1 LQTTNILDDLLSN
14 IVFATALSCHRS
26 EKLLRMQSAATQAE
40 TIALANLE
48 PQSQKQNTNGATSIP
63 IAETSAAKYENG
75 RVFLKGNPL
84 KTTPEIICPHCKL
97 PRLMHPIMGK
107 GMQHPDLTKE
117 YCMLYP
123 WVQRSGH
130 DVYGN
135 PFPTDMAKSKKE
147 RELIKQQQ
155 KNAEKESVGTPGSQD
170 TDMAGGDTKE
180 IKLNTGGKPASYIP
194 WHTCPNCKR
203 SLLITRFAQH
213 LEKCL
218 GISGRQ
224 SSRNAMAKL
233 TGQNGTG
240 SGLGNTPL
248 GSRMGT
254 PAPGS
259 QDAPPNPKTSSKSKG
274 ISPIKRIAT
283 ADDADADDL
292 DNDTPERRK
301 MKKKSSY
308 IKKADRDKPTNGS
321 NSNGMLKVRL
331 KTGSR
336 PDLGDR
342 KHSESSERG
351 EGKRDREADDGGD
364 SPKKKKIKLSQGGK
378 ERSRASAS
386 VEPASAASPE

>member
-1 LQTTNILDDLLSN
+1 
-14 IVFATALSCHRS
+14 
-26 EKLLRMQSAATQAE
+26 
-40 TIALANLE
+40 
-48 PQSQKQNTNGATSIP
+48 
-63 IAETSAAKYENG
+63 
-75 RVFLKGNPL
+75 
-84 KTTPEIICPHCKL
+84 
-97 PRLMHPIMGK
+97 
-107 GMQHPDLTKE
+107 
-117 YCMLYP
+117 
-123 WVQRSGH
+123 
-130 DVYGN
+130 
-135 PFPTDMAKSKKE
+135 
-147 RELIKQQQ
+147 
-155 KNAEKESVGTPGSQD
+155 
-170 TDMAGGDTKE
+170 
-180 IKLNTGGKPASYIP
+180 
-194 WHTCPNCKR
+194 
-203 SLLITRFAQH
+203 
-213 LEKCL
+213 
-218 GISGRQ
+218 
-224 SSRNAMAKL
+224 MAKL

-274 ISPIKRIAT
+274 ISPIKRIAAT
-283 ADDADADDL
+283 DDADADDL

-351 EGKRDREADDGGD
+351 DGKRDREADDGGD